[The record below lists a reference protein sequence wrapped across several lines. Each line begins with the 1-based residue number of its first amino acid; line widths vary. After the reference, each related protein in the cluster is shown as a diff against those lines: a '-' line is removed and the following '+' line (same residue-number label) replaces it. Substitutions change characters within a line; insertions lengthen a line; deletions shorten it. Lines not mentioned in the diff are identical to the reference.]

1 MDPANVDVDSLGSA
15 FGWVAALAIAALAAR
30 RADWTRVLRPASSH
44 AHLGTLFLLVVLWSA
59 RAAVGGVSLH
69 FLGMGGL
76 CLSAGPALALVGG
89 AVVVAITTALRA
101 SPMADAGLVFVTLV
115 AIPVGVQW
123 GFLALVRRLL
133 PRNPFAWFFGVAFLG
148 AAVSFFAGS
157 LAGGAVAHAAAP
169 APAVAWS
176 EFALIAL
183 MLALGEGTLT
193 GMLLTLAV
201 VYRPAWVATFD
212 DARDLELR

>member
-1 MDPANVDVDSLGSA
+1 VDPANASIDTFWSA
-15 FGWVAALAIAALAAR
+15 VAWFAAAAIAGLAAR
-30 RADWTRVLRPASSH
+30 RADWTRVLLPAASH
-44 AHLGTLFLLVVLWSA
+44 AHLGTVFLLVVLWSA

-76 CLSAGPALALVGG
+76 CLSAGAPLALVGG
-89 AVVVAITTALRA
+89 AVVVAITTALRVA
-101 SPMADAGLVFVTLV
+101 PVADAGLVFITLV
-115 AIPVGVQW
+115 AIPVAVQW
-123 GFLALVRRLL
+123 GFLALVRRFL
-133 PRNPFAWFFGVAFLG
+133 PRNPFAWFFGVAFVG
-148 AAVSFFAGS
+148 AAASFFAGS
-157 LAGGAVAHAAAP
+157 LAGAAVAQASTP
-169 APAVAWS
+169 APAVGWS

-212 DARDLELR
+212 DARDL